1 MNHSSHKV
9 LVQVSARHIHLTQES
24 VDTLFGK
31 GTSLSVKRPLSNV
44 TQFLSNETLDIVGP
58 KNTIHNVSILGPC
71 RDQNQIEISL
81 TDARTLGIDT
91 PIRLSG
97 DLDGSAAIELIGP
110 KGSLKLKSGLVVAKR
125 HIHMNTDTAE
135 LLGLKQGDS
144 ISVVTDEKDRALV
157 FRDVI
162 VRVSEDSIDIVHIDT
177 DEGNAASIKGSA
189 MASIII

>member
-97 DLDGSAAIELIGP
+97 DLDGTAAIELIGP